1 MKGKA
6 MEKKWW
12 FKKNN
17 EPAQEFE
24 EYNNDYYGDAAS
36 TTQAPAADGAYDI
49 EDSSD
54 VSVVMAAP
62 EKDEPLM
69 KRTFTP
75 ETCNDSQDIV
85 DAYKQGRVVVI
96 CIEELDKPNFLRLF
110 DYIMGAVQALDG
122 EFERIDRD
130 TVVLFPYG
138 VDVETDIDELEEE
151 IIEDTEDEQFEDDA
165 EDLD

>member
-1 MKGKA
+1 

-17 EPAQEFE
+17 EPAQDFD

-36 TTQAPAADGAYDI
+36 TSQAPVSDDAYATD
-49 EDSSD
+49 DSSD
-54 VSVVMAAP
+54 VSVVLSAP

-75 ETCNDSQDIV
+75 ATCNDSQDIV
-85 DAYKQGRVVVI
+85 DAYKQGRVIVI
-96 CIEELDKPNFLRLF
+96 CIEELDKANFLRLF
-110 DYIMGAVQALDG
+110 DYLMGAVQALDG

-138 VDVETDIDELEEE
+138 VDVETNVDELEEE
-151 IIEDTEDEQFEDDA
+151 IVEKTEQDEADDEA
-165 EDLD
+165 DDEDLD

>member
-1 MKGKA
+1 

-17 EPAQEFE
+17 EPAQDFE
-24 EYNNDYYGDAAS
+24 EFNNDYYGDAAS
-36 TTQAPAADGAYDI
+36 TSSDTAGDGAYDVA
-49 EDSSD
+49 DSSD
-54 VSVVMAAP
+54 VSVVLAAP

-69 KRTFTP
+69 KRVFTP
-75 ETCNDSQDIV
+75 ATCNDSEDIV
-85 DAYKQGRVVVI
+85 DAFKLGRVVVI

-110 DYIMGAVQALDG
+110 DYIMGAVHALDG
-122 EFERIDRD
+122 ELDRVDRD

-138 VDVETDIDELEEE
+138 VSTETDIDELEEE
-151 IIEDTEDEQFEDDA
+151 IVRDSEEQYEDDDN